1 MLQRAAALAPLLL
14 LASSLP
20 LAGCAA
26 DVAST
31 GDTSQDQA
39 LRTYVDANTE
49 HPEVGILRTSA
60 GYCTGT
66 LIGPRTVLS
75 AAHCFKFGSAVA
87 ADDAPALGTFTLF
100 AGGKN
105 IRYEFHRERVDANVL
120 EVKFDLSVTQL
131 DVAVSPATATPATIA
146 DAWPDDGTLT
156 VYGYGRYG
164 QGCASQNTD
173 MTKRKTN
180 VPPSFP
186 FVKATTC
193 PGDSGGPY
201 FKTGTSEI
209 VATVKGD
216 GLGLEWVA
224 DAVRYRDWILK
235 QRDASE
241 RGALAIDD

>member
-1 MLQRAAALAPLLL
+1 MLRRATALLL
-14 LASSLP
+14 SAIALT
-20 LAGCAA
+20 GCSA
-26 DVAST
+26 DVAAT

-39 LRTYVDANTE
+39 LRSYEDANTE
-49 HPEVGILRTSA
+49 HPEVGVLRTSA

-75 AAHCFKFGSAVA
+75 AAHCFAFGSAIA
-87 ADDAPALGTFTLF
+87 ADDAPALGTFTIF
-100 AGGKN
+100 AGGKS
-105 IRYEFHRERVDANVL
+105 IRYTFHRERADANVL
-120 EVKFDLSVTQL
+120 EVKFDLSITQL
-131 DVAVSPATATPATIA
+131 DAAVSPETATPATIA
-146 DAWPDDGTLT
+146 ERWPDGGTLT

-164 QGCASQNTD
+164 QGCTSKNTD
-173 MTKRKTN
+173 MTKRKTD

-201 FKTGTSEI
+201 FVTGTSEI

-224 DAVRYRDWILK
+224 DAVRFRDWILK
-235 QRDASE
+235 NRDDSE
-241 RGALAIDD
+241 RGALGTAD